1 MKEGAILY
9 NRISWTWFIMSGNL
23 EDTYKGDDS
32 LRSNAL
38 LDWSAV
44 EPRSYQLSIASEALR
59 GNTLVVLPTG
69 LGKTII
75 AAIVAAHRLQRF
87 PEGRVV
93 MLAPTKPLA
102 YQHGRSLR
110 RALRLPS
117 DQIITI
123 TGEDPPAKRA
133 SEWMKRITVSTPQVL
148 MNDLVSGRTDL
159 REVKLMVFD
168 EAHRAVGDYAYTYL
182 ADRYVD
188 ELDHLILAL
197 TASPG
202 DSREQIQEVMRNLHI
217 SQVQVRSLKSRDVKP
232 YILPIKVNW
241 RKIELTP
248 EMQDAIHLLQRY
260 IKNRVRSL
268 GRLGGET
275 KLSLKSILKIGE
287 ELRNRA
293 STPSEKAEVANLYSA
308 VHAVKVLELLETQ
321 GPEAAVRHMEQLSK
335 GRRTASARIFLED
348 EDVKA
353 LFSRLKLLVD
363 EGVGHPKEEALI
375 EAVGEALKSG
385 SRRIIVFTSYRVTA
399 SRLVK
404 LINDHFRGSA
414 SAVRLIG
421 QGSREGDPGLS
432 QKEQNLILD
441 DFRGGKYNILVAT
454 QIGEEGLDIAEC
466 DTVIFYDSVPSAVRF
481 IQRRGRTGRRA
492 PGKVEVLIAK
502 GTRDES
508 YYWIARRREAHI
520 KDALKVVAGLERSPN
535 QPSLDRFLKPGAW
548 EHKPGDSIRV
558 IVDHREANSGV
569 VAELSKLGVDVELA
583 SLPCGDY
590 ILSERVAVERKT
602 VNDFAS
608 SIIDGRLFEQA
619 STLKEEFERPLIV
632 LEGVNPPA
640 RDVKPEALMGAL
652 GSLLVDYGLPVIWTR
667 DPAETALLLAAI
679 ARREQTE
686 KRKPPRIRGERK
698 PLSVRELQEYIVAGL
713 PNVDVTLAKRLLQ
726 RFKTIERVFTA
737 PTEELKSVEGIG
749 EKKSRHIREILTR
762 RYESES

>member
-1 MKEGAILY
+1 MPENIVDAS
-9 NRISWTWFIMSGNL
+9 R
-23 EDTYKGDDS
+23 GDDP

-38 LDWSAV
+38 LNWSNV
-44 EPRSYQLSIASEALR
+44 EPRSYQLSIASEALK
-59 GNTLVVLPTG
+59 GNTLVILPTG

-87 PEGRVV
+87 PKGRVI
-93 MLAPTKPLA
+93 MLAPTKPLT
-102 YQHGRSLR
+102 YQHERNLR
-110 RALRLPS
+110 RALRIPF
-117 DQIITI
+117 DQIVAI
-123 TGEDPPAKRA
+123 TGEDPPEKRV
-133 SEWMKRITVSTPQVL
+133 SEWMKRIAVSTPQVL

-159 REVKLMVFD
+159 REVKLMIFD

-182 ADRYVD
+182 ADRYAD
-188 ELDHLILAL
+188 EPDHLILAL

-202 DSREQIQEVMRNLHI
+202 DSSKQIQEVMRNLHI
-217 SQVQVRSLKSRDVKP
+217 SQVQIRSLKSRDVKP

-248 EMQDAIHLLQRY
+248 EIRGAIRVLQRY
-260 IKNRVRSL
+260 IKGKIKPLAGLS
-268 GRLGGET
+268 GEA
-275 KLSLKSILKIGE
+275 KLSLKFILKFGE
-287 ELRNRA
+287 EFRSRA
-293 STPSEKAEVANLYSA
+293 STPSEKAEIANLYSA
-308 VHAVKVLELLETQ
+308 VHAIKVLELLETQ
-321 GPEAAVRHMEQLSK
+321 GPEAAFRHMEQLSK
-335 GRRTASARIFLED
+335 NRRTASARIFLED
-348 EDVKA
+348 KDVKA
-353 LFSRLKLLVD
+353 LFDRLKLLAD
-363 EGVGHPKEEALI
+363 QGRGHPKEKALI
-375 EAVGEALKSG
+375 EAVDEALRSG
-385 SRRIIVFTSYRVTA
+385 SRRIMVFTSYRVTA

-404 LINDHFRGSA
+404 LINDHFKGSA

-421 QGSREGDPGLS
+421 QDSREGDPGLS
-432 QKEQNLILD
+432 QREQNLILD

-508 YYWIARRREAHI
+508 YYWIARRKEARI
-520 KDALKVVAGLERSPN
+520 KDALKAVAGLERSPD
-535 QPSLDRFLKPGAW
+535 QPSLDRFLKPGAG
-548 EHKPGDSIRV
+548 ERKAGDSVRV

-569 VAELSKLGVDVELA
+569 MTELSKLGVDIELA

-602 VNDFAS
+602 VDDFAS

-619 STLKEEFERPLIV
+619 SALKEGFEHPLIV
-632 LEGVNPPA
+632 LEGTNPPA
-640 RDVKPEALMGAL
+640 RDVRPEALMGAL
-652 GSLLVDYGLPVIWTR
+652 GSLLVDYGLPVVWTK
-667 DPAETALLLAAI
+667 DPAETALLLAVI
-679 ARREQTE
+679 AKREQTE
-686 KRKPPRIRGERK
+686 KRKLPRIRGEKK

-726 RFKTIERVFTA
+726 RFRTVERVFTA

-749 EKKSRHIREILTR
+749 EKISRHIREILTR